1 MKPDTLALAQTEGRA
16 PWNNVEFD
24 TRDFVVFKDAYPVT
38 EGHTLIVPREA
49 TQENIMKCFNF
60 AISMGYD
67 NVVSDN
73 NNITGYNMG
82 INMGESAGQT
92 VMYPHVHL
100 IFRRDGDIEDPRGGI
115 RHVIPSKGNY
125 RKDDE
130 NLINHQAYAE
140 QELRQAR
147 FDF

>member
-1 MKPDTLALAQTEGRA
+1 MLPDTLFNAQVENRA
-16 PWNNVEFD
+16 PWDNVEFD

-60 AISMGYD
+60 AISMGHD
-67 NVVSDN
+67 NVASDN
-73 NNITGYNMG
+73 NNITGYNIG

-100 IFRRDGDIEDPRGGI
+100 IFRRDGDIEDPRGGV